1 MLNSGVSATV
11 EIFVKI
17 TFETART
24 LKGYK
29 LKNNNFPGRSTC
41 LSTRRPARLLNLA
54 REFAILVIA
63 IFSMLATGHVYAQER
78 ATPRMPYTINPGDLL
93 EISIWKEPDMQRQV
107 LVRPDGAFS
116 FPLSGDI
123 LAEGRT
129 VDDIRQELTNQLEAY
144 IPDLVVTVTVAEVR
158 GNKIFVFGQVKTPGE
173 FIVNP
178 RVDVIQALSIAG
190 GVTPFAQM
198 NNIKILRRRN
208 GEQRIFEFRYND
220 IVKGQNLE
228 QNILL
233 EVGDIVLV
241 P

>member
-1 MLNSGVSATV
+1 M
-11 EIFVKI
+11 
-17 TFETART
+17 
-24 LKGYK
+24 
-29 LKNNNFPGRSTC
+29 KNNNF
-41 LSTRRPARLLNLA
+41 LKNPARALTFLIIALAGLLGAAQCL
-54 REFAILVIA
+54 
-63 IFSMLATGHVYAQER
+63 AQER
-78 ATPRMPYTINPGDLL
+78 ANPRMPYTINPGDLL
-93 EISIWKEPDMQRQV
+93 EISVWKEPDMQRQV

-123 LAEGRT
+123 VAEGRT
-129 VDDIRQELTNQLEAY
+129 VEAIRQELTNQLEAY

-190 GVTPFAQM
+190 GVTPFAQL
-198 NNIKILRRRN
+198 NSIKILRRRN
-208 GEQRIFEFRYND
+208 GEQSIFQFRYSD

>member
-1 MLNSGVSATV
+1 MN
-11 EIFVKI
+11 
-17 TFETART
+17 
-24 LKGYK
+24 
-29 LKNNNFPGRSTC
+29 NNNFLKNTTKGFTLLIIALAGLLGAAQSLAQGRD
-41 LSTRRPARLLNLA
+41 N
-54 REFAILVIA
+54 
-63 IFSMLATGHVYAQER
+63 
-78 ATPRMPYTINPGDLL
+78 PRMPYTINPGDLL
-93 EISIWKEPDMQRQV
+93 EISVWKEPDMQRQV

-129 VDDIRQELTNQLEAY
+129 VEAIRQELTNQLEAY

-198 NNIKILRRRN
+198 NSIKILRRRN
-208 GEQRIFEFRYND
+208 GEQSIFQFRYSD

>member
-1 MLNSGVSATV
+1 MNNNN
-11 EIFVKI
+11 I
-17 TFETART
+17 
-24 LKGYK
+24 
-29 LKNNNFPGRSTC
+29 LKN
-41 LSTRRPARLLNLA
+41 PARAFTLLIIALA
-54 REFAILVIA
+54 GLLSAAHSV
-63 IFSMLATGHVYAQER
+63 AQER
-78 ATPRMPYTINPGDLL
+78 ANPRMPYTINPGDLL
-93 EISIWKEPDMQRQV
+93 EISVWKEPDMQRQV

-129 VDDIRQELTNQLEAY
+129 VEAIRQELTSQLEAY

-190 GVTPFAQM
+190 GVTPFAQL
-198 NNIKILRRRN
+198 NSIKILRRRN
-208 GEQRIFEFRYND
+208 GEQSIFQFRYSD
-220 IVKGQNLE
+220 IIKGEDLE

>member
-1 MLNSGVSATV
+1 MRGAASAKSPAAGIALLIIAVTGL
-11 EIFVKI
+11 FV
-17 TFETART
+17 A
-24 LKGYK
+24 GHAAAQ
-29 LKNNNFPGRSTC
+29 NPDNP
-41 LSTRRPARLLNLA
+41 RP
-54 REFAILVIA
+54 
-63 IFSMLATGHVYAQER
+63 
-78 ATPRMPYTINPGDLL
+78 PYTINPGDLL
-93 EISIWKEPDMQRQV
+93 EISVWKEPDMQRQV

-116 FPLSGDI
+116 FPLSGDV

-129 VDDIRQELTNQLEAY
+129 VEAVRQELTFQLNPF
-144 IPDLVVTVTVAEVR
+144 IPDLVVTVAVTEVR

-190 GVTPFAQM
+190 GVTPFAQL
-198 NNIKILRRRN
+198 NSIKILRRRN
-208 GEQRIFEFRYND
+208 GKQTIFQFRYSD
-220 IVKGQNLE
+220 IVKGQKLE

>member
-1 MLNSGVSATV
+1 
-11 EIFVKI
+11 
-17 TFETART
+17 
-24 LKGYK
+24 
-29 LKNNNFPGRSTC
+29 LKNDNFLKSAGIT
-41 LSTRRPARLLNLA
+41 LL
-54 REFAILVIA
+54 IIA
-63 IFSMLATGHVYAQER
+63 VTGVFGAEQTVAQER
-78 ATPRMPYTINPGDLL
+78 DNPRKPYTVNPGDML
-93 EISIWKEPDMQRQV
+93 EISVWKEPDMQRQV

-123 LAEGRT
+123 LAEGQT
-129 VDDIRQELTNQLEAY
+129 VEAIRQELTNQLEAY

-190 GVTPFAQM
+190 GVTPFAQL
-198 NNIKILRRRN
+198 NSIKILRRRN
-208 GEQRIFEFRYND
+208 GEQTILQFRYSD
-220 IVKGQNLE
+220 IVKGENLE

>member
-1 MLNSGVSATV
+1 LN
-11 EIFVKI
+11 
-17 TFETART
+17 
-24 LKGYK
+24 
-29 LKNNNFPGRSTC
+29 NNNF
-41 LSTRRPARLLNLA
+41 LKNPAKGFTLLIIALA
-54 REFAILVIA
+54 GLLIA
-63 IFSMLATGHVYAQER
+63 AQSLAQER
-78 ATPRMPYTINPGDLL
+78 ANPRMPYTINPGDLL
-93 EISIWKEPDMQRQV
+93 EISVWKEPDMQRQV

-129 VDDIRQELTNQLEAY
+129 VEAIRQELTNQLEAY

-190 GVTPFAQM
+190 GVTPFAQL
-198 NNIKILRRRN
+198 NSIKILRRRN
-208 GEQRIFEFRYND
+208 GEQSIFQFRYSD

>member
-1 MLNSGVSATV
+1 MNNNN
-11 EIFVKI
+11 I
-17 TFETART
+17 
-24 LKGYK
+24 
-29 LKNNNFPGRSTC
+29 LKN
-41 LSTRRPARLLNLA
+41 PATAFTLL
-54 REFAILVIA
+54 IIA
-63 IFSMLATGHVYAQER
+63 VAGLLGAAQSLAQER
-78 ATPRMPYTINPGDLL
+78 ANPRMPYTINPGDLL
-93 EISIWKEPDMQRQV
+93 EISVWKEPDMQRQV

-129 VDDIRQELTNQLEAY
+129 VEAIRQELTNQLEAY

-190 GVTPFAQM
+190 GVTPFAQL
-198 NNIKILRRRN
+198 NSIKILRRRN
-208 GEQRIFEFRYND
+208 GEQSIFQFRYSD
-220 IVKGQNLE
+220 IVKGQDLE

>member
-1 MLNSGVSATV
+1 MNNNN
-11 EIFVKI
+11 I
-17 TFETART
+17 
-24 LKGYK
+24 
-29 LKNNNFPGRSTC
+29 LKN
-41 LSTRRPARLLNLA
+41 PAKAFTLLIIALA
-54 REFAILVIA
+54 GLLGTAQSL
-63 IFSMLATGHVYAQER
+63 AQER
-78 ATPRMPYTINPGDLL
+78 ANPRMPYTINPGDLL
-93 EISIWKEPDMQRQV
+93 EISVWKEPDMQRQV

-129 VDDIRQELTNQLEAY
+129 VEAIRQELTKQLEAY

-190 GVTPFAQM
+190 GVTPFAQL
-198 NNIKILRRRN
+198 NSIKILRRRN
-208 GEQRIFEFRYND
+208 GEQSIFQFRYSD
-220 IVKGQNLE
+220 IVKGQDLE